1 MQETYDQVPGS
12 GRFPG
17 GGHGYSLQY
26 SCLENHMDRG
36 AWQTTVYSV
45 AKSQTRLKHLSRQ
58 TVIIPGTVQAFY
70 LTVSVKQLQFAQTPP
85 VFMEHGPYLLR
96 FEKNLYCRNIYIL
109 S

>member
-1 MQETYDQVPGS
+1 
-12 GRFPG
+12 
-17 GGHGYSLQY
+17 
-26 SCLENHMDRG
+26 MDRG

-109 S
+109 SWPKFLYQRKKKYKNPSLLFAFKDLQK